1 MLSWCASPVTGS
13 FTMSAG
19 VWTSDAIRISIAV
32 FHAPSRGTCDYSVT
46 TACGSLGAV
55 TVLGGAVF
63 DSRRH
68 LK

>member
-1 MLSWCASPVTGS
+1 M
-13 FTMSAG
+13 
-19 VWTSDAIRISIAV
+19 WTSDAIRISIAV